1 MQVKEY
7 NLTMTDKIASI
18 ESSLF
23 ELNRMFEVSAIANNA
38 ISIED
43 LITKITDFLS
53 VDMNGRNIHFFTFE
67 KNIFK
72 NIQTSDVPYVDKF
85 FEYENE
91 ALFSVLDFENIVKI
105 ENNDNTK
112 LYEGLLQQA
121 GLKDFNIAYLKVF
134 ANYQKKLPVCFCFIG
149 NDIEDENIESKL
161 KFINRVFQYIEPVI
175 IKLLSEK
182 DKNKKL
188 EDLQQSLYN
197 VSILYNISQAVN
209 FIDDLKRLLQ
219 VILSKAIDILQ
230 AEKGSLMLYDYST
243 NTLQIKVVFGLN
255 DRRTEENINNGLFQ
269 CSKIKVGE
277 GIAGTVFLERKAI
290 ITNLGVNDPRFVT
303 KSSMTNV
310 QSLLCVPLIAKGE
323 AIGVINISNK
333 KNNMLFNQKDLE
345 FMTSLA
351 NQAAIAIDNAKL
363 YELATKDGLTKLYIN
378 RHFMT
383 LLENEVRRCSR
394 YKHNMS
400 ILMIDIDDFKLIN
413 DTYGHLNGDQ
423 ILREVS
429 TQILSTVRK
438 IDVAARYGGEE
449 FVVLLPETTKQGA
462 GIIAERLRRNVEK
475 IKVTTNDGREIGATI
490 STGISQFPMDGS
502 DVRELIGTADE
513 ALYYSK
519 RHGKNIV
526 TIYEKDGFT
535 VVDKNSVQ

>member
-1 MQVKEY
+1 MS
-7 NLTMTDKIASI
+7 DKISSI
-18 ESSLF
+18 ENSLI
-23 ELNRMFEVSAIANNA
+23 ELNRMFEVSAIASNA

-43 LITKITDFLS
+43 LVSKLSDFLS
-53 VDMNGRNIHFFTFE
+53 DYLNSNEIYFFALE

-72 NIQTSDVPYVDKF
+72 NIATNQVPFADKY

-91 ALFSVLDFENIVKI
+91 AFWSVISYDKIIKI
-105 ENNDNTK
+105 ENDENKKLYGSFWEQNGLGELSVQYMRVFYNRNDNM
-112 LYEGLLQQA
+112 
-121 GLKDFNIAYLKVF
+121 
-134 ANYQKKLPVCFCFIG
+134 PVCFCFLG
-149 NDIEDENIESKL
+149 NNKENKEDRIEQTM
-161 KFINRVFQYIEPVI
+161 KFLNRVFEYIEPML
-175 IKLLSEK
+175 IKLMLQKEQ
-182 DKNKKL
+182 NKKI

-219 VILSKAIDILQ
+219 VILSKAIDILN

-243 NTLQIKVVFGLN
+243 NTLQVKVVYGLN
-255 DRRTEENINNGLFQ
+255 DKRVEDNINNGTIQ

-290 ITNLGVNDPRFVT
+290 ITNLGVNDPRFVS
-303 KSSMTNV
+303 KGGMANV
-310 QSLLCVPLIAKGE
+310 QSLLCVPLITKGE
-323 AIGVINISNK
+323 PIGVINISNK
-333 KNNMLFNQKDLE
+333 KYDLLFNQKDLE

-400 ILMIDIDDFKLIN
+400 VIMLDIDDFKLIN
-413 DTYGHLNGDQ
+413 DNCGHLVGDQ

-429 TQILSTVRK
+429 NQILTTVRK

-449 FVVLLPETTKQGA
+449 FVILLPETTKEGA
-462 GIIAERLRRNVEK
+462 GIIAERLRKNIANLRVNTNDDKV
-475 IKVTTNDGREIGATI
+475 VTTTV
-490 STGISQFPMDGS
+490 SMGISQFPNDGA
-502 DVRELIGTADE
+502 TAEEMIESADK
-513 ALYYSK
+513 ALYHSK
-519 RHGKNIV
+519 RNGKNV
-526 TIYEKDGFT
+526 VSVYGENGFKM
-535 VVDKNSVQ
+535 VDKQEV

>member
-1 MQVKEY
+1 
-7 NLTMTDKIASI
+7 MTDKLSSI
-18 ESSLF
+18 ENSLT
-23 ELNRMFEVSAIANNA
+23 ELNKMFEISAIAGNA

-43 LITKITDFLS
+43 LVSKLSAFLS
-53 VDMNGRNIHFFTFE
+53 DYIKSNDIYFFTLD
-67 KNIFK
+67 KNVFK
-72 NIQTSDVPYVDKF
+72 NVPTAQVPYADKY

-91 ALFSVLDFENIVKI
+91 ALFSVLTTDKLIRI
-105 ENNDNTK
+105 EGEEGKK
-112 LYEGLLQQA
+112 LYGGFWEQTGLGDLNA
-121 GLKDFNIAYLKVF
+121 RYMRVFFNRD
-134 ANYQKKLPVCFCFIG
+134 NNTPVCFCFLGGENG
-149 NDIEDENIESKL
+149 NKIEENVRFL
-161 KFINRVFQYIEPVI
+161 NRVFEYVEPVL
-175 IKLLSEK
+175 IKLMAQKEQ
-182 DKNKKL
+182 NKKI

-219 VILSKAIDILQ
+219 VILSKAIDILN

-243 NTLQIKVVFGLN
+243 NSLQVKVVFGLN
-255 DRRTEENINNGLFQ
+255 DKRVEDNINNGSIQ
-269 CSKIKVGE
+269 CSRIKVGE

-290 ITNLGVNDPRFVT
+290 ITNLGVNDPRFVS
-303 KSSMTNV
+303 KNSPANV
-310 QSLLCVPLIAKGE
+310 QSLLCVPLITKGE

-333 KNNMLFNQKDLE
+333 KHDLLFNQKDLE

-400 ILMIDIDDFKLIN
+400 LIMLDIDDFKLVN
-413 DTYGHLNGDQ
+413 DTNGHLVGDQ

-429 TQILSTVRK
+429 KQILSTVRK

-449 FVVLLPETTKQGA
+449 FVILLPETTKQGA
-462 GIIAERLRRNVEK
+462 SIIAERLRKNIAN
-475 IKVTTNDGREIGATI
+475 IKVNTNDDKVISATV
-490 STGISQFPMDGS
+490 SMGISQFPNDAAVAQ
-502 DVRELIGTADE
+502 DLIDSADK
-513 ALYYSK
+513 ALYHSK
-519 RHGKNIV
+519 RNGKNV
-526 TIYEKDGFT
+526 VSIYEEGSF
-535 VVDKNSVQ
+535 VMVDKQEI

>member
-1 MQVKEY
+1 
-7 NLTMTDKIASI
+7 MTDKISSI
-18 ESSLF
+18 ENSLV
-23 ELNRMFEVSAIANNA
+23 ELNRMFEISAIASNA

-43 LITKITDFLS
+43 LVSKLSNFLADYLRTKHIYFFALEKN
-53 VDMNGRNIHFFTFE
+53 VFRNIPTNQLPF
-67 KNIFK
+67 
-72 NIQTSDVPYVDKF
+72 SDKY

-91 ALFSVLDFENIVKI
+91 ALFSVLGDNKLMKI
-105 ENNDNTK
+105 ETEENKKMYGGFWEQTGLSDLNIQYMRAFFNRDDNC
-112 LYEGLLQQA
+112 
-121 GLKDFNIAYLKVF
+121 
-134 ANYQKKLPVCFCFIG
+134 PVCFCFMG
-149 NDIEDENIESKL
+149 NEGQDDRIKDCERFL
-161 KFINRVFQYIEPVI
+161 NRVFEYIEPML
-175 IKLLSEK
+175 IKLMLQKEQ
-182 DKNKKL
+182 NKKI

-219 VILSKAIDILQ
+219 VILSKAIDILN

-243 NTLQIKVVFGLN
+243 NTLQVKVVYGLN
-255 DRRTEENINNGLFQ
+255 DKRVEDNINNGTIQ
-269 CSKIKVGE
+269 CTKIKVGE

-290 ITNLGVNDPRFVT
+290 ITNLGVNDPRFVS
-303 KSSMTNV
+303 KGSPANV
-310 QSLLCVPLIAKGE
+310 QSLLCVPLITKGE

-333 KNNMLFNQKDLE
+333 KYDLLFNQKDLE

-400 ILMIDIDDFKLIN
+400 VIMLDIDDFKLIN
-413 DTYGHLNGDQ
+413 DSCGHLVGDQ

-429 TQILSTVRK
+429 NQILTTVRK

-449 FVVLLPETTKQGA
+449 FVILLPETTKQGA
-462 GIIAERLRRNVEK
+462 SIIAERLRKNIANLKVNTNDDK
-475 IKVTTNDGREIGATI
+475 VVTTTV
-490 STGISQFPMDGS
+490 SMGIAQFPNDAA
-502 DVRELIGTADE
+502 TAQDIIDAADK

-519 RHGKNIV
+519 RNGKNV
-526 TIYEKDGFT
+526 VSIYGENENF
-535 VVDKNSVQ
+535 VMVDKYEV